1 MEQLFLDIID
11 YLANSAVLFSLIV
24 CITTLVIFAVLMIV
38 QMIEFFTKKDFL
50 KPYRGIILAF
60 LVVSFLALIPVTYL
74 LTLRSTGIES
84 EHVRNLA
91 TVSGRLGGLAQALA
105 FVFIFFYR
113 RKEK

>member
-1 MEQLFLDIID
+1 MQELFLETVD
-11 YLANSAVLFSLIV
+11 YLANSAVLFSLIICV
-24 CITTLVIFAVLMIV
+24 TTLVIFALLTVV
-38 QMIEFFTKKDFL
+38 QLIEWWNKKDFL
-50 KPYRGIILAF
+50 KPYRGIILTF
-60 LVVSFLALIPVTYL
+60 LIVSFLALIPVTYL
-74 LTLRSTGIES
+74 LTLRTAGIES